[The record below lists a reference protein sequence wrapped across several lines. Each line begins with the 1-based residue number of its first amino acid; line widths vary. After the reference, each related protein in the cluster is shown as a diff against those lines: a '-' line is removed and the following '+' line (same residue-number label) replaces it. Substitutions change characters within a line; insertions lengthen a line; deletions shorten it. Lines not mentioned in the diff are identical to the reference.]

1 MVLDGTGSSCVGI
14 SSPVQKCRRVAAAIG
29 DGPRKGH
36 VTGSKLVYL
45 SSELAMAVC
54 HPNAVVQRATFSMA
68 V

>member
-14 SSPVQKCRRVAAAIG
+14 SSPVQKCRRVAAAK

-36 VTGSKLVYL
+36 ITGSKLVYL
-45 SSELAMAVC
+45 PSELAMAVC